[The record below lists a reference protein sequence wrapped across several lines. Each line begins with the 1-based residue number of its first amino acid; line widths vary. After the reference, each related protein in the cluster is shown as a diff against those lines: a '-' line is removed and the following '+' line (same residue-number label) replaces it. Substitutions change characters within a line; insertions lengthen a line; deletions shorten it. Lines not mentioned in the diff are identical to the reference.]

1 MEALAF
7 ISPKEVTPLRVLP
20 HQGFMWG
27 GQLLTLR
34 VSQISLTLSALQR
47 GPVAV
52 GPFLWLCPLAGVWSG
67 VFAGMLCSLRPAQSR

>member
-27 GQLLTLR
+27 GTVTHTPGLTNL
-34 VSQISLTLSALQR
+34 SDSLHTSE
-47 GPVAV
+47 GTSGCGTFPVAV
-52 GPFLWLCPLAGVWSG
+52 SSSWGLEWGVCRD
-67 VFAGMLCSLRPAQSR
+67 AM